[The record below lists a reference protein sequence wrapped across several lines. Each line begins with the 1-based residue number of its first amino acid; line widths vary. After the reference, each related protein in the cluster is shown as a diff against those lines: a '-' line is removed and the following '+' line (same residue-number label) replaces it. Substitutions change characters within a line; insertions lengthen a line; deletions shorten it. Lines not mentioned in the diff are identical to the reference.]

1 MSGFVY
7 RYLAQ
12 KPDIYRCICS
22 HRDRLG
28 FYADFFWNSSWYTI
42 KTDVA
47 DIWRS
52 PALSECWLGYCW
64 HTWHRI
70 FVGIFWQDS
79 DSWCRYSWIVW
90 NHAYMQLNLSTICS
104 YMRIKR
110 RSLDADMQQQFPY
123 AAQNDFLTYKLGAAV
138 SLYILCKVSKYGY
151 PICFTF
157 DRQVSKIRRGPPSK
171 N

>member
-1 MSGFVY
+1 MQHTVPTKILSLRLKVKPITAGADATVNVWLCLQISGPET
-7 RYLAQ
+7 RHLPLQ
-12 KPDIYRCICS
+12 SCS
-22 HRDRLG
+22 HHNLLG
-28 FYADFFWNSSWYTI
+28 FYAEQFMIYCQYRRCRYM
-42 KTDVA
+42 KV
-47 DIWRS
+47 
-52 PALSECWLGYCW
+52 PALSECWLEYCW

-70 FVGIFWQDS
+70 FGGIFWQDS

-138 SLYILCKVSKYGY
+138 SLYIQYCV
-151 PICFTF
+151 
-157 DRQVSKIRRGPPSK
+157 R
-171 N
+171 